1 MSDNELDAELLE
13 LAGDLDGGD
22 DGIDNLDGSAAHT
35 RSPTPLADVDDVED
49 KSPTSSQP
57 RRGVAQKRKS
67 SAARGT
73 ARRRRADD
81 SEDEGEA

>member
-13 LAGDLDGGD
+13 LAGDLDDGD
-22 DGIDNLDGSAAHT
+22 DAIDNLDGVGRT
-35 RSPTPLADVDDVED
+35 RTPTPDAEADPVED
-49 KSPTSSQP
+49 KSPPSSLP
-57 RRGVAQKRKS
+57 RRGLAQKRKP
-67 SAARGT
+67 SAARGA